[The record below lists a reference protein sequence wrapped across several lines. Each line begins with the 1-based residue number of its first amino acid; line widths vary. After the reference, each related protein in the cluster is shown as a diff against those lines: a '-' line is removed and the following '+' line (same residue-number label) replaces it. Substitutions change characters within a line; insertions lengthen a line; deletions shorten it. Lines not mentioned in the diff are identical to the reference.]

1 MLLWENIILAV
12 NSLLS
17 NKMRAILTM
26 LGIIIGIGSVI
37 AIITVGD
44 SLTLSVSE
52 NMQTMGANDVYVM
65 VSPRKQEDEL
75 SSKIDGVKF
84 GQFTA
89 SESMTEDDYLTNEMV
104 KEMCDRFSDE
114 IYAIN
119 IQYPMEN
126 GQVPKQNKAANVSP
140 LGVSAGYFI
149 SNEPTFLGGRMFSK
163 DEFED
168 GKKVVLVSDKLVNK
182 LFDGDVK
189 KALGEVIELNVGN
202 LNASFTI
209 VGVYEYE
216 QNMMAGPAAMGM
228 GMGSGDD
235 VTTSLYMPL
244 KAALEYDHNEV
255 AYPYLQI
262 ITKVGVDA
270 DELSNKIGN
279 FFDPYYRTNRNCE
292 VKVVTMGSM
301 VSMLTD
307 MLSTITLAISI
318 VAGIALVVGGIGV
331 MNIML
336 VSITERTREIGTR
349 KALGAKNSSIRTQFI
364 VEAVIICLIGGA
376 IGVVLGIG
384 GGIFA
389 SKLLGYPARPS
400 VQGIVVSLLFSMSI
414 GVFFGYYPANKAAK
428 MNPIDAL
435 RYE

>member
-1 MLLWENIILAV
+1 MLLWENIVLAV

-52 NMQTMGANDVYVM
+52 NMQAMGANDVYVM
-65 VSPRKQEDEL
+65 VSPRKQEDDL
-75 SSKIDGVKF
+75 SSKIDGVKY

-104 KEMCDRFSDE
+104 KEMCDRFQEE

-119 IQYPMEN
+119 IQYPMGS
-126 GQVPKQNKAANVSP
+126 GQVPKQNKNANVSP

-202 LNASFTI
+202 LNAPFTI

-228 GMGSGDD
+228 GSGDD
-235 VTTSLYMPL
+235 ITTNIYMPL

-270 DELSNKIGN
+270 EELSGKIES
-279 FFDPYYRTNRNCE
+279 FFEPYYRTNRNCE
-292 VKVVTMGSM
+292 VLVVTMGSM

-349 KALGAKNSSIRTQFI
+349 KALGAKNSSIRVQFI

-384 GGIFA
+384 GGVLA

-400 VQGIVVSLLFSMSI
+400 ISGIIVSLIFSMSI

>member
-1 MLLWENIILAV
+1 MLLWENIILAI

-17 NKMRAILTM
+17 NKMRALLTM

-52 NMQTMGANDVYVM
+52 NMQSMGANDVYVM
-65 VSPRKQEDEL
+65 LNPKSIDEEE

-84 GQFTA
+84 GKV
-89 SESMTEDDYLTNEMV
+89 SNSTEITENDYITDTMI
-104 KEMCDRFSDE
+104 KEMTQKFSNE

-119 IQYPMEN
+119 IQYSVGN
-126 GQVPKQNKAANVSP
+126 GTAVKGNKSANISLSGNSV
-140 LGVSAGYFI
+140 GYFI
-149 SNEPTFLGGRMFSK
+149 TNELNLISGKMFSESDYTEMK
-163 DEFED
+163 N
-168 GKKVVLVSDKLVNK
+168 VTIVSDKLVNK
-182 LFDGDVK
+182 LFDGNTD
-189 KALGEVIELNVGN
+189 KAIGSEIEVNINSKLQNY
-202 LNASFTI
+202 TI
-209 VGVYEYE
+209 IGVYENQDMY
-216 QNMMAGPAAMGM
+216 MMGM
-228 GMGSGDD
+228 NMSGDD
-235 VTTSLYMPL
+235 VATNLYVPL
-244 KAALEYDHNEV
+244 KTAMKLNYEADGYEYF
-255 AYPYLQI
+255 QI
-262 ITKVGVDA
+262 ITSVGTDSDLLAKKV
-270 DELSNKIGN
+270 EN
-279 FFDPYYRTNRNCE
+279 FFEPYYRSNRNYE
-292 VKVVTMGSM
+292 IKTVTMGSM

-318 VAGIALVVGGIGV
+318 VAGIALIVGGIGV

-364 VEAVIICLIGGA
+364 VEAMIICLIGG
-376 IGVVLGIG
+376 IFGVILGVSGGIG
-384 GGIFA
+384 A
-389 SKLLGYPARPS
+389 SKLLGYPAQPS
-400 VQGIVVSLLFSMSI
+400 ISGIIVSLVFSMSI

>member
-52 NMQTMGANDVYVM
+52 NMQSMGANDVYVM
-65 VSPRKQEDEL
+65 IEPRKQTDEI
-75 SSKIDGVKF
+75 SSKIDGAKF
-84 GQFTA
+84 GQLSSNNT
-89 SESMTEDDYLTNEMV
+89 V
-104 KEMCDRFSDE
+104 KEEDCLSSDMIKQMCEKFSDE

-119 IQYPMEN
+119 LQYYLESGNVPM
-126 GQVPKQNKAANVSP
+126 GSKSANVNPS
-140 LGVSAGYFI
+140 GVSAGYFI
-149 SNEPTFLGGRMFSK
+149 TNDLTLLGGRMFSQ
-163 DEFED
+163 EELEV
-168 GKKVVLVSDKLVNK
+168 GKNVVLVSDKLVNK

-189 KALGEVIELNVGN
+189 KALGENITLETSGQ
-202 LNASFTI
+202 SSIFTI
-209 VGVYEYE
+209 IGVYEY
-216 QNMMAGPAAMGM
+216 QTNVMMGM
-228 GMGSGDD
+228 SLGSGDD

-244 KAALEYDHNEV
+244 KAAFNYEHSEV
-255 AYPYLQI
+255 SYQYVQVT
-262 ITKVGVDA
+262 TKAGVDA
-270 DELSNKIGN
+270 DLLASKIEN
-279 FFDPYYRTNRNCE
+279 FFEPYYRNNRSCE
-292 VKVVTMGSM
+292 LNAITMGSM

-349 KALGAKNSSIRTQFI
+349 KALGAKNSSIRVQFI

-384 GGIFA
+384 GGILA
-389 SKLLGYPARPS
+389 SNLLGYPARPS
-400 VQGIVVSLLFSMSI
+400 VSGIIISLIFSMTI

>member
-1 MLLWENIILAV
+1 MLLWENIVLAI

-17 NKMRAILTM
+17 NKMRALLTM

-52 NMQTMGANDVYVM
+52 NMQSMGANDVYVM
-65 VSPRKQEDEL
+65 VQPKKEEVEESVN
-75 SSKIDGVKF
+75 IDGVKF
-84 GQFTA
+84 GSLSN
-89 SESMTEDDYLTNEMV
+89 SENISEDDYITEEMIN
-104 KEMCDRFSDE
+104 EMCDKFTDE

-119 IQYPMEN
+119 LQYSVGN
-126 GQVPKQNKAANVSP
+126 GVAEKDNNSANIKLVGNSVGYYITNK
-140 LGVSAGYFI
+140 LTLLAGH
-149 SNEPTFLGGRMFSK
+149 MFSEK
-163 DEFED
+163 DFEER
-168 GKKVVLVSDKLVNK
+168 KNVAIVSDKLVNK
-182 LFDGDVK
+182 LYDGDISK
-189 KALGEVIELNVGN
+189 SLGKEVDVNVNGKTEK
-202 LNASFTI
+202 FTI
-209 VGVYEYE
+209 VGVYEY
-216 QNMMAGPAAMGM
+216 QNISMMGM
-228 GMGSGDD
+228 NVSGDN
-235 VTTSLYMPL
+235 VTTDVYVPL
-244 KAALEYDHNEV
+244 KTAMDFNHAKK

-262 ITKVGVDA
+262 ITKVGVNSE
-270 DELSNKIGN
+270 ELATKLKN
-279 FFDPYYRTNRNCE
+279 FFEPYYRTNRNCD
-292 VKVVTMGSM
+292 VTAITMGSM

-318 VAGIALVVGGIGV
+318 VAGIALIVGGIGV

-364 VEAVIICLIGGA
+364 VEAMIICLIGG
-376 IGVVLGIG
+376 IFGVVLGVG
-384 GGIFA
+384 GGVFA

-400 VQGIVVSLLFSMSI
+400 VSAILISLIFSMTI
-414 GVFFGYYPANKAAK
+414 GIFFGYYPANKAAK

>member
-1 MLLWENIILAV
+1 MLLWENIVLAI

-52 NMQTMGANDVYVM
+52 SMQSMGANDVYVM
-65 VSPRKQEDEL
+65 VEQRNQEDEI
-75 SSKIDGVKF
+75 SSKYDGAKF
-84 GQFTA
+84 GQYSFSAT
-89 SESMTEDDYLTNEMV
+89 MTEDDYLTEDMI
-104 KEMCDRFSDE
+104 KELCSKFEDE

-119 IQYPMEN
+119 LQYSIGN
-126 GQVPKQNKAANVSP
+126 GEVPNGSNSASVTAS
-140 LGVSAGYFI
+140 GVSAGYFVT
-149 SNEPTFLGGRMFSK
+149 NELTMLGGRMFSQE
-163 DEFED
+163 EFEE
-168 GKKVVLVSDKLVNK
+168 GKNTVIVSDKLVNK
-182 LFDGDVK
+182 LFDGDIK
-189 KALGEVIELNVGN
+189 KALGTEIELSVNDQ
-202 LNASFTI
+202 NASYTI
-209 VGVYEYE
+209 VGVYEY
-216 QNMMAGPAAMGM
+216 QANYMMGM
-228 GMGSGDD
+228 SLGSGDD

-244 KAALEYDHNEV
+244 KAGLSFDHSKAV
-255 AYPYLQI
+255 YPYIQI

-270 DELSNKIGN
+270 DELAAKIEN
-279 FFDPYYRTNRNCE
+279 FFEPYYRTNRNCE
-292 VKVVTMGSM
+292 VTAITMGSM

-349 KALGAKNSSIRTQFI
+349 KALGAKNSSIRVQFI
-364 VEAVIICLIGGA
+364 VEAVIICLIGGI
-376 IGVVLGIG
+376 IGVILGIG
-384 GGIFA
+384 GGILA
-389 SKLLGYPARPS
+389 SNILGYPAHPS
-400 VQGIVVSLLFSMSI
+400 ISGIIVSLLFSMSI

>member
-12 NSLLS
+12 NGLLS

-65 VSPRKQEDEL
+65 VQPRKQEEEM
-75 SSKIDGVKF
+75 STQMDGAKF
-84 GQFTA
+84 GYISSSQA
-89 SESMTEDDYLTNEMV
+89 MTEDDYLSNEIV
-104 KEMCDRFSDE
+104 RELCDRFSDE

-119 IQYPMEN
+119 LQYMLQT
-126 GQVPKQNKAANVSP
+126 GQVTMQNKLARVSP
-140 LGVSAGYFI
+140 SGVSAGYFI
-149 SNEPTFLGGRMFSK
+149 SNDLKMLGGRMFSQE
-163 DEFED
+163 EFEA
-168 GKKVVLVSDKLVNK
+168 GKNVVIVSDKLVNK

-189 KALGEVIELNVGN
+189 KALGETIELD
-202 LNASFTI
+202 AQDQSSSFTI

-216 QNMMAGPAAMGM
+216 VNAMMGM
-228 GMGSGDD
+228 SMGSGDD
-235 VTTSLYMPL
+235 VTTNLYMPL
-244 KAALEYDHNEV
+244 KAAFSYEHSEV
-255 AYPYLQI
+255 AYQYLQI
-262 ITKVGVDA
+262 VTKVGVDSDILA
-270 DELSNKIGN
+270 TKIEN
-279 FFDPYYRTNRNCE
+279 FLEPYYRTNRNCE
-292 VKVVTMGSM
+292 VTAVTMGSM

-318 VAGIALVVGGIGV
+318 VAGIALLVGGIGV

-349 KALGAKNSSIRTQFI
+349 KALGAKNSSIRVQFI
-364 VEAVIICLIGGA
+364 VESVIICLIGGA

-384 GGIFA
+384 GGILA
-389 SKLLGYPARPS
+389 SNLLGYPAHPS
-400 VQGIVVSLLFSMSI
+400 IQGIVVSLIFSMSI

>member
-1 MLLWENIILAV
+1 MLLIENIILAI

-17 NKMRAILTM
+17 NKMRALLTM

-52 NMQTMGANDVYVM
+52 NMQSMGANDVYVM
-65 VSPRKQEDEL
+65 LNTKKVVEEE

-84 GQFTA
+84 G
-89 SESMTEDDYLTNEMV
+89 SIPNNSMNLLESDYITDDML
-104 KEMCDRFSDE
+104 KEMTQKFADD

-119 IQYPMEN
+119 IQYQA
-126 GQVPKQNKAANVSP
+126 GKGTANKGNKSANISVCGNS
-140 LGVSAGYFI
+140 VGYFVT
-149 SNEPTFLGGRMFSK
+149 NELKMLGGKMFSETDYTEMK
-163 DEFED
+163 N
-168 GKKVVLVSDKLVNK
+168 VAIVSDKLVNK
-182 LFDGDVK
+182 LFDENINEAIGS
-189 KALGEVIELNVGN
+189 EVEITVNGKVQTF
-202 LNASFTI
+202 SI
-209 VGVYEYE
+209 IGVYEY
-216 QNMMAGPAAMGM
+216 QNMYMMGM
-228 GMGSGDD
+228 NMSSEDS
-235 VTTSLYMPL
+235 TTDFYTPL
-244 KAALEYDHNEV
+244 KTAMNFTHETNGYTYA
-255 AYPYLQI
+255 QI
-262 ITKVGVDA
+262 ITSVGTDA
-270 DELSNKIGN
+270 EVLAKKIET
-279 FFDPYYRTNRNCE
+279 FFEPYYRTNRNFE
-292 VKVVTMGSM
+292 IQAITMGSM
-301 VSMLTD
+301 VTMLTD

-364 VEAVIICLIGGA
+364 VEAMIICLIGGA

-384 GGIFA
+384 GGILA
-389 SKLLGYPARPS
+389 SNLLGYPAKPS
-400 VQGIVVSLLFSMSI
+400 IPGIVVSLIFSMSI

>member
-1 MLLWENIILAV
+1 MLLLWENIVLAI

-52 NMQTMGANDVYVM
+52 NMQSMGANDVYVL
-65 VSPRKQEDEL
+65 VQSKSQDEET
-75 SSKIDGVKF
+75 SSQIDGVTF
-84 GQFTA
+84 GQLNS
-89 SESMTEDDYLTNEMV
+89 SEKVTEDDYLTNDMV
-104 KEMCDRFSDE
+104 KEMCEKFSDE

-119 IQYPMEN
+119 IQYSLGT
-126 GQVPKQNKAANVSP
+126 GQVPMQNKSATVSAS
-140 LGVSAGYFI
+140 GVSVGYFV
-149 SNEPTFLGGRMFSK
+149 SNELNFLGGRMFLQE
-163 DEFED
+163 EFEE
-168 GKKVVLVSDKLVNK
+168 GKNVVLVSDKLVNK

-189 KALGEVIELNVGN
+189 KALGETIELEVNN
-202 LNASFTI
+202 QSSTFSI

-216 QNMMAGPAAMGM
+216 ANYAMGM
-228 GMGSGDD
+228 MLGSGDD
-235 VTTSLYMPL
+235 VTTNLYMPL
-244 KAALEYDHNEV
+244 KSAFEFEHTDASYS
-255 AYPYLQI
+255 YLQI
-262 ITKVGVDA
+262 TTKVGVDA
-270 DELSNKIGN
+270 DELATKIEN
-279 FFDPYYRTNRNCE
+279 FFEPYYKTNRNCE
-292 VKVVTMGSM
+292 VTAITLGSM
-301 VSMLTD
+301 ISMLTD

-349 KALGAKNSSIRTQFI
+349 KALGAKNSSIRVQFI

-384 GGIFA
+384 GGVLA
-389 SKLLGYPARPS
+389 SNLLGYPASPS
-400 VQGIVVSLLFSMSI
+400 IQGIIISLLFSMTI

>member
-17 NKMRAILTM
+17 NKMRALLTM

-52 NMQTMGANDVYVM
+52 NMQSMGANDVYVM
-65 VSPRKQEDEL
+65 VQEKSKEEET
-75 SSKIDGVKF
+75 SKIDGVKY
-84 GQFTA
+84 GEYSYGATV
-89 SESMTEDDYLTNEMV
+89 TEDDYLSDDLI
-104 KEMCDRFSDE
+104 KEMCDKFSDE

-119 IQYPMEN
+119 LQYPIGSGTASKEN
-126 GQVPKQNKAANVSP
+126 KNANVSAS
-140 LGVSAGYFI
+140 GVSVGYFI
-149 SNEPTFLGGRMFSK
+149 TNELTLLGGRMFSEE
-163 DEFED
+163 EFES
-168 GKKVVLVSDKLVNK
+168 GKNTVIVSDKLVNK
-182 LFDGDVK
+182 IFDGDLK
-189 KALGEVIELNVGN
+189 KALGAEIELSANGQN
-202 LNASFTI
+202 SSYTI
-209 VGVYEYE
+209 IGIYEYE
-216 QNMMAGPAAMGM
+216 ANYMMGM
-228 GMGSGDD
+228 TLGSGDD
-235 VTTSLYMPL
+235 VTTNLYMPL
-244 KAALEYDHNEV
+244 KAGLDFDHSKV
-255 AYPYLQI
+255 VYPYLQI

-270 DELSNKIGN
+270 DELAAKIKN
-279 FFDPYYRTNRNCE
+279 FYEPYYRTNRNAE
-292 VKVVTMGSM
+292 VTAVTMGSM

-349 KALGAKNSSIRTQFI
+349 KALGAKNSSIRVQFI
-364 VEAVIICLIGGA
+364 VEAVIICLFGGA
-376 IGVVLGIG
+376 IGVAIGIA

-389 SKLLGYPARPS
+389 SNLLGYPAHPS
-400 VQGIVVSLLFSMSI
+400 VQGIIVSLIFSMSI